1 MQKINGPLTLCVYLF
16 PTEFFDLLVHFFL
29 LPQSL
34 TLSHNHPIGELE
46 ELFRASEDD
55 LILRWSTTVADNHVH
70 LEAASPNSHEVH
82 DEHSPYTKARYYA
95 SLKKEVYV
103 ERKRDLKDNE
113 FTLTQETFED
123 KGWNKLIEQVVYSE
137 PFVREFYANTIIQ
150 DGHKEMKSMVRGIV
164 VKYDSM
170 AINNLLGSTLKLRK
184 GQQSGYEE

>member
-1 MQKINGPLTLCVYLF
+1 MYNIFCL
-16 PTEFFDLLVHFFL
+16 D
-29 LPQSL
+29 S
-34 TLSHNHPIGELE
+34 
-46 ELFRASEDD
+46 
-55 LILRWSTTVADNHVH
+55 VADSVP
-70 LEAASPNSHEVH
+70 LQQI
-82 DEHSPYTKARYYA
+82 DTKARYYA

-150 DGHKEMKSMVRGIV
+150 DGHKEMKSRVRGIV